1 MTSIPSSTPDTTR
14 NDALREFAEDVA
26 RQFGY
31 WVAGAASRQTANVLS
46 TLEEAFSI
54 LDWEDPHPLPD
65 SRCVWPDGCMK
76 RGDSGILDELSRQF
90 ERALITRALAH
101 TGGRRIEASVLL
113 GMGRNTLTRKIQ
125 ELGLGDETGREKRSE

>member
-1 MTSIPSSTPDTTR
+1 
-14 NDALREFAEDVA
+14 LREETRAATAEN
-26 RQFGY
+26 
-31 WVAGAASRQTANVLS
+31 WVTALDREAEASL
-46 TLEEAFSI
+46 
-54 LDWEDPHPLPD
+54 
-65 SRCVWPDGCMK
+65 K